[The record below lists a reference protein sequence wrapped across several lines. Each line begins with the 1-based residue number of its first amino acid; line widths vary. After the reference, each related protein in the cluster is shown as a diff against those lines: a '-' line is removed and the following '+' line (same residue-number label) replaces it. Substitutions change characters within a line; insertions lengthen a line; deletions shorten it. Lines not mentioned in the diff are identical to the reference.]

1 VRGSIR
7 ATTIFWDSERRQGV
21 ILGPSNHS
29 PAGAMIGPMTST
41 VALVGVL
48 LRLAASLYSSVV
60 PSGASGGGA
69 VMVIC
74 GVSVMVMRPTALT
87 VNVLVA
93 SITTARVRRAGCC
106 PRGHS

>member
-1 VRGSIR
+1 MRVSGR
-7 ATTIFWDSERRQGV
+7 ASSEPRDSGRRQGV

-48 LRLAASLYSSVV
+48 LGLAALRYSSVV
-60 PSGASGGGA
+60 QTGASGYEA
-69 VMVIC
+69 VMGLS
-74 GVSVMVMRPTALT
+74 GVSVTVMRPTALT
-87 VNVLVA
+87 LNVLVA
-93 SITTARVRRAGCC
+93 SITTARVRRAGRC